1 MLKVGITGSIGSGK
15 TTVCQ
20 IFSILGIP
28 VYYADDRAKWLMNEN
43 PSIKKAIIDL
53 LGQDAYSANQ
63 ELNRS
68 YVASKVFND
77 AEKLQAL
84 NQIVHPAV
92 AEDGQSWQEEQKNT
106 PYTLKEAALL
116 FEAGS
121 YKQLDKIICVVAEED
136 LRIKR
141 VMSRDEV
148 SAEEV
153 KARMDKQWSQHKKM
167 LESDFLIY
175 NDGQH
180 SLIKQVL
187 HIHKRFLK
195 LGG

>member
-1 MLKVGITGSIGSGK
+1 MLKVGITGGIGSGK

-20 IFSILGIP
+20 IFSILDIP
-28 VYYADDRAKWLMNEN
+28 VYSADDRAKWLMNEN
-43 PSIKKAIIDL
+43 PALKKAIIEL
-53 LGQDAYSANQ
+53 LGPDAYT
-63 ELNRS
+63 ETEGLNRS
-68 YVASKVFND
+68 YVASQVFND

-92 AEDGQSWQEEQKNT
+92 ATDGQDWQKEQQDA

-121 YKQLDKIICVVAEED
+121 YQQLDKMICVVAADD
-136 LRIKR
+136 LRIQR
-141 VMSRDEV
+141 VIARDQV
-148 SAEEV
+148 SADEV

-167 LESDFLIY
+167 LGSDFLIY
-175 NDGQH
+175 NDGQN

-187 HIHKRFLK
+187 RLHHRLLK
-195 LGG
+195 LAK